1 MITYWATF
9 FFPSPFTALF
19 IWSQVW
25 NFISLLFQGWSF
37 WALSIQTCFQAE
49 GFSIKK
55 SWPCEDFRVF
65 RLFGFARGE
74 TALMPLWKFLPTSV
88 TQKSSLGWL
97 LHLLFI
103 LIFEFF
109 LKNIHKLSFPLS
121 LLWKKLIIIFVLRI
135 SA

>member
-1 MITYWATF
+1 MITYLATYF
-9 FFPSPFTALF
+9 IFPFFPSPFTALF

-74 TALMPLWKFLPTSV
+74 TTLMPLWKFLPTSV

-103 LIFEFF
+103 LNFILIFEFF
-109 LKNIHKLSFPLS
+109 WKNIHKLSFPLS
-121 LLWKKLIIIFVLRI
+121 LLWKNWL
-135 SA
+135 